1 MYAPHAFNLFN
12 VYFWTFFIHLLLRI
26 DHLNEG
32 TAPLGLWTES
42 LTYTCPIAGRERF
55 VA

>member
-12 VYFWTFFIHLLLRI
+12 VYFWTFFIHLLLRT

-32 TAPLGLWTES
+32 TASFGALD
-42 LTYTCPIAGRERF
+42 
-55 VA
+55 